1 MAVSSAH
8 TKVRNILATSSII
21 VLQEYLLCVV
31 VLLMIHDQGISIS
44 LFTGAF
50 GLDLGMEAAGF
61 HTVTVVEKDHDAAK
75 TILLNRPDLKES
87 AVPREIEKLSSQRL
101 LEEGGRFLKL
111 GRALQVGE
119 VDLVTGG
126 PPCQPFSTAG
136 KRGSVMDPRGSLF
149 MEFIRVV
156 KEVQPRFFLMEN
168 VKGLLSAPIR
178 HRPINERGKNHPPLA
193 DDEMPGS
200 ALRVV
205 LSEMKQLGYKV
216 VYNLLEAADYGV
228 PQNRERVV
236 FIGSR
241 DGETATFP
249 LPKYCQDGQHLPKW
263 RTLRDALTGLVDRE
277 SEFISYSENRLKY
290 LRLLEAGQNWRHLP
304 EELKKEAMGGAY
316 DSGGGKVGFYRRL
329 SWDKPSP
336 TITTSPHQK
345 ATDMCHPVELRSL
358 TVRESAKIQTFPDDW
373 IFSGSISSKYKQIGN
388 AVPVLL
394 AKEIGT
400 YLFNLIQGNKPKAK
414 EISEQLSLF

>member
-1 MAVSSAH
+1 
-8 TKVRNILATSSII
+8 
-21 VLQEYLLCVV
+21 
-31 VLLMIHDQGISIS
+31 MIDGKAISIS

-50 GLDLGMEAAGF
+50 GLDLGMEKAGF
-61 HTVTVVEKDHDAAK
+61 HTVSVVEKDPDATR
-75 TILLNRPDLKES
+75 TIFINRPFLKES
-87 AVPREIEKLSSQRL
+87 AVPREIEKVSSQQL
-101 LEEGGRFLKL
+101 LEEGGKVLGL
-111 GRALQVGE
+111 GRALRPGE

-136 KRGSVMDPRGSLF
+136 KRGSVIDPRGSLF
-149 MEFIRVV
+149 MDFIRIV

-168 VKGLLSAPIR
+168 VRGLLSAPLR
-178 HRPINERGKNHPPLA
+178 HRPINQRGKNYPPLEP
-193 DDEMPGS
+193 DEIAGA
-200 ALRVV
+200 ALKVV
-205 LSEMKQLGYKV
+205 LAEMQSLGYKV

-241 DGETATFP
+241 DGEAATFP
-249 LPKYCQDGQHLPKW
+249 LAKYSKDGQNLPKW
-263 RTLRDALTGLVDRE
+263 LTLRDALTGLIDP
-277 SEFISYSENRLKY
+277 SPEFMAYSESRLKF
-290 LRLLEAGQNWRHLP
+290 LRLLKAGQNWRHLP

-316 DSGGGKVGFYRRL
+316 NSGGGKVGFYRRL

-358 TVRESAKIQTFPDDW
+358 SVRESAKIQTFPDDW
-373 IFSGSISSKYKQIGN
+373 IFYGSVTSKYKQIGN

-394 AKEIGT
+394 AKEIGI
-400 YLFNLIQGNKPKAK
+400 YLFSLIQGNKPKGK
-414 EISEQLSLF
+414 EIAEQLSLFYL

>member
-1 MAVSSAH
+1 
-8 TKVRNILATSSII
+8 
-21 VLQEYLLCVV
+21 
-31 VLLMIHDQGISIS
+31 MINNQGISIS

-50 GLDLGMEAAGF
+50 GLDLGIEASGF
-61 HTVTVVEKDHDAAK
+61 NVVSVVEKDHDAAK

-87 AVPREIEKLSSQRL
+87 AVPREIEKVSSQRL

-111 GRALQVGE
+111 DRALQVGE

-136 KRGSVMDPRGSLF
+136 KRGSVTDPRGSLF

-178 HRPINERGKNHPPLA
+178 HRPINERGKNHLPLA

-205 LSEMKQLGYKV
+205 LSEMSQIGYKV
-216 VYNLLEAADYGV
+216 AWNLLQAADYGV

-241 DGETATFP
+241 DGESITFP
-249 LPKYCQDGQHLPKW
+249 LPRHCQDGQHLPKW

-345 ATDMCHPVELRSL
+345 ATDMCHPVELRPL

-373 IFSGSISSKYKQIGN
+373 IFSGSISSKYRQIGN
-388 AVPVLL
+388 AVPILL
-394 AKEIGT
+394 AKEIGA
-400 YLFNLIQGNKPKAK
+400 YLFSLIQGKSLKGE
-414 EISEQLSLF
+414 EIFEQMSIF

>member
-1 MAVSSAH
+1 
-8 TKVRNILATSSII
+8 
-21 VLQEYLLCVV
+21 
-31 VLLMIHDQGISIS
+31 
-44 LFTGAF
+44 
-50 GLDLGMEAAGF
+50 
-61 HTVTVVEKDHDAAK
+61 
-75 TILLNRPDLKES
+75 
-87 AVPREIEKLSSQRL
+87 
-101 LEEGGRFLKL
+101 
-111 GRALQVGE
+111 
-119 VDLVTGG
+119 
-126 PPCQPFSTAG
+126 
-136 KRGSVMDPRGSLF
+136 MDPRGSLF

-249 LPKYCQDGQHLPKW
+249 LPKYCQNGQHLPKW

-400 YLFNLIQGNKPKAK
+400 YLFNLIQGNKPKGK